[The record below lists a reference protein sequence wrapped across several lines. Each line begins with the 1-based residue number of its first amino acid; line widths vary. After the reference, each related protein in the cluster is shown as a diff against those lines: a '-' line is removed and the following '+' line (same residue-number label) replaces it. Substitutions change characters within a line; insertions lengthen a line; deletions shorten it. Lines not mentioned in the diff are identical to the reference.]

1 MIIITGAAGFIGSC
15 FVSKLNQLGYKD
27 LVLVDNF
34 NNLKK
39 KNLDSKRYKKAIQR
53 DQFLSWFEENSLLIT
68 YVFHLGARTDTTELD
83 STIFKEL
90 NLNYSKKLWN
100 ICSNNDIPFFYAS
113 SAATYGIGEF
123 GFTDNLEI
131 ISQLR
136 PLNPYGISKNDF
148 DIWAIKQ
155 KEKPSYW
162 IGLKFFNV
170 YGPNEYHKGRMA
182 SVIYHSYQQIKKN
195 GEMQLFRSHKD
206 EYKDGE
212 QLRDFIYV
220 KDITEVLAFLLEN
233 RIPNSIYNLGSGV
246 ERSFNDLVKSVFVS
260 IKKKVQ
266 IKYIDIPLD
275 IRESYQYFTKAQMT
289 KLQEAGYNN
298 AFTSLEDGIFD
309 YVTGYLSKNK
319 YY

>member
-1 MIIITGAAGFIGSC
+1 MIVITGAAGFIGSC

-27 LVLVDNF
+27 LILVDNF

-39 KNLDSKRYKKAIQR
+39 KNLDYKRYKKAIPR
-53 DQFLSWFEENSLLIT
+53 DQFLSWFEENPLLIT

-90 NLNYSKKLWN
+90 NLNYSKKLWD

-123 GFTDNLEI
+123 GFADNLEI

>member
-1 MIIITGAAGFIGSC
+1 MIVITGAAGFIGSC

-39 KNLDSKRYKKAIQR
+39 KNLDSKRYKKAIPR
-53 DQFLSWFEENSLLIT
+53 DKFLSWFEENSLLIT

-90 NLNYSKKLWN
+90 NLKYSKKLWN

>member
-1 MIIITGAAGFIGSC
+1 MIVITGAAGFIGSC

-27 LVLVDNF
+27 LILVDNF

-39 KNLDSKRYKKAIQR
+39 KNLDYKRYKKAIPR
-53 DQFLSWFEENSLLIT
+53 DQFLSWFEENPLLIT

-90 NLNYSKKLWN
+90 NLNYSKKLWD

-309 YVTGYLSKNK
+309 YVTGYLSQNK

>member
-1 MIIITGAAGFIGSC
+1 MIVITGAAGFIGSC

-27 LVLVDNF
+27 LILVDNF

-39 KNLDSKRYKKAIQR
+39 KNLDYKRYKKAISR
-53 DQFLSWFEENSLLIT
+53 DQFLSWFEENPLLIT

-100 ICSNNDIPFFYAS
+100 ICSNNDIPLFYAS

-309 YVTGYLSKNK
+309 YVTGYLSQNK

>member
-39 KNLDSKRYKKAIQR
+39 KNLYSKRYKKAIPR
-53 DQFLSWFEENSLLIT
+53 DKFLSWFEENSLLIT

-260 IKKKVQ
+260 IKQKVQ
-266 IKYIDIPLD
+266 IKYIDIHLD

>member
-1 MIIITGAAGFIGSC
+1 MIVITGAAGFIGSC

-27 LVLVDNF
+27 LILVDNF

-39 KNLDSKRYKKAIQR
+39 KNLDSKRYKKAIPR
-53 DQFLSWFEENSLLIT
+53 DQFLSWFEENPLLIT

-90 NLNYSKKLWN
+90 NLNYSKKLWD

-123 GFTDNLEI
+123 GFADNLEI

>member
-39 KNLDSKRYKKAIQR
+39 KNLDSKRYKKAIPR
-53 DQFLSWFEENSLLIT
+53 DKFLSWFEENSLLIT

-90 NLNYSKKLWN
+90 NLNYSKKLWD